1 MSEHHASVRWT
12 RTTPDFT
19 YDTYDRGHQVRYGSG
34 IEVPASAA
42 ADFKGD
48 PTRVNPEEAF
58 VGALS
63 SCHMLTFLAIA
74 ARKHLVVERYEDDAV
89 GTLDK
94 NAEGRLAVTKVVLH
108 PRVTFDPGR
117 AGRARQAA
125 RVGPHQLLHRAVGP
139 HRGRRRAARV
149 SDAAIT
155 DPSTRSRRVRP
166 TGPRAGSS
174 DPSRA
179 PGRG

>member
-48 PTRVNPEEAF
+48 PTRVNPEEEF

-108 PRVTFDPGR
+108 PRVTFSTPVEP
-117 AGRARQAA
+117 AVLAK
-125 RVGPHQLLHRAVGP
+125 LHESA
-139 HRGRRRAARV
+139 HTNCFIAQ
-149 SDAAIT
+149 S
-155 DPSTRSRRVRP
+155 VR
-166 TGPRAGSS
+166 TEVVV
-174 DPSRA
+174 A
-179 PGRG
+179 PPE